1 MSAFDPVIK
10 DGVAYVLFAYDVGL
24 AIGLDAAEKRVK
36 SMTERAPIKH
46 QRRAPKYFDFEP
58 VPLRVTQS
66 SSAHRVAS
74 FQTAPAVETVL
85 YDFGAVCVTYQIP
98 LAGPFSGL
106 SALSEALYDNAD
118 LLADSRRLVEEL
130 LAGIKPA
137 VLRPQ
142 ISAFYEDYVIFQVRE
157 LEGPD
162 SRRRLLAENP
172 ALVAQVLR
180 ADSDLSSEQEVQD
193 ALACQISYGSADLS
207 LVDWVASLVFDKT
220 ADDTRAVIEYGQVQL
235 LELRHLDN
243 QLDAALDGCYE
254 ALSRQAQKRWFPL
267 SSGKELR
274 EIGRLQVESALLFE
288 GINNAIKLLGDQY
301 LARVYE
307 QIGRRYHLA
316 SWDESIRRK
325 LHTLEGIYTK
335 IEDSQTAARM
345 EFLEWIIVVL
355 IALEFVIPF
364 LPGRA
369 R

>member
-24 AIGLDAAEKRVK
+24 AIGLDAAEKSVK

-46 QRRAPKYFDFEP
+46 QRRAPKYFDFQP
-58 VPLRVTQS
+58 IPLRVTQVS
-66 SSAHRVAS
+66 EPHRIGALRTS
-74 FQTAPAVETVL
+74 PAVETVL

-98 LAGPFSGL
+98 LSGPFSGL
-106 SALSEALYDNAD
+106 LALSEALYDNES

-137 VLRPQ
+137 VSRPQ
-142 ISAFYEDYVIFQVRE
+142 ISGFYEDYVIFQVRE
-157 LEGPD
+157 FD
-162 SRRRLLAENP
+162 SADSHRRLLAENSP
-172 ALVAQVLR
+172 LVAQVLR
-180 ADSDLSSEQEVQD
+180 ADSDLRSEQEVQD
-193 ALACQISYGSADLS
+193 ALACQISYGAEDLS
-207 LVDWVASLVFDKT
+207 LVDWVSSLVFDKS

-243 QLDAALDGCYE
+243 ELDSALDGCYE
-254 ALSRQAQKRWFPL
+254 SLSRQARRRWFPL

-274 EIGRLQVESALLFE
+274 EIGQLQVESALLFE

-307 QIGRRYHLA
+307 QIGKRYHLH

-325 LHTLEGIYTK
+325 LRTLESIYTK
-335 IEDSQTAARM
+335 IEDSQSTARL
-345 EFLEWIIVVL
+345 EFLEWIIIIL

>member
-10 DGVAYVLFAYDVGL
+10 DGIAYVLFAYDVGL
-24 AIGLDAAEKRVK
+24 AIGLDVAEKSVK

-46 QRRAPKYFDFEP
+46 QRRAPKYFDFQP
-58 VPLRVTQS
+58 IPLRVTQVS
-66 SSAHRVAS
+66 QSHKIGT
-74 FQTAPAVETVL
+74 FLTAPAVETVL

-98 LAGPFSGL
+98 LTGPFSGL
-106 SALSEALYDNAD
+106 LALSESLYDNES

-137 VLRPQ
+137 VSRPQ
-142 ISAFYEDYVIFQVRE
+142 ISGFYEDYVIFQVRE
-157 LEGPD
+157 LDAPD
-162 SRRRLLAENP
+162 SRRRLLAENA

-180 ADSDLSSEQEVQD
+180 ADSDLNSEQEVQD
-193 ALACQISYGSADLS
+193 ALACQISYGAEDLS
-207 LVDWVASLVFDKT
+207 LVDWVSSLVFDKA

-243 QLDAALDGCYE
+243 ELDAALDGCYE
-254 ALSRQAQKRWFPL
+254 SLSRHAQKRWFPL

-274 EIGRLQVESALLFE
+274 KLGQLQVESALLFE

-307 QIGRRYHLA
+307 QIGKRYHLA

-325 LHTLEGIYTK
+325 LHTLDGIYTK
-335 IEDSQTAARM
+335 IEDSQSAARL

-369 R
+369 H

>member
-1 MSAFDPVIK
+1 MSAFDPAIK
-10 DGVAYVLFAYDVGL
+10 DGMAYILFAYDVGL
-24 AIGLDAAEKRVK
+24 AIGLDAAEKSVK

-46 QRRAPKYFDFEP
+46 QRRAPKYFDFQP
-58 VPLRVTQS
+58 IPLRVTQVS
-66 SSAHRVAS
+66 EPHRIGA
-74 FQTAPAVETVL
+74 FRTAPAVETVL

-98 LAGPFSGL
+98 LTGPFSSL
-106 SALSEALYDNAD
+106 LTLSEALYDNAD

-130 LAGIKPA
+130 LTGIKTA
-137 VLRPQ
+137 VSRPQ
-142 ISAFYEDYVIFQVRE
+142 ISGFYEDYVIFQVRE
-157 LEGPD
+157 FDAPD
-162 SRRRLLAENP
+162 ARRRLIAENP

-180 ADSDLSSEQEVQD
+180 ADSDLRSEQEVSD
-193 ALACQISYGSADLS
+193 ALACQISYGAEDLS
-207 LVDWVASLVFDKT
+207 LVDWVSSLVFDKG

-243 QLDAALDGCYE
+243 ELDKALDGCYD
-254 ALSRQAQKRWFPL
+254 ALTRHAQRRWFPL

-274 EIGRLQVESALLFE
+274 ELGQLQVESALLFE

-307 QIGRRYHLA
+307 QIGKRYHLA

-335 IEDSQTAARM
+335 IEDSQSAARL